1 MKAQRLLHSP
11 LTAIAFAGLAISI
24 IVLARMGSLRTE
36 RYFVK
41 QIPITAQVASSR
53 RAGAVEGPDR
63 VLVAVSYTSQGW
75 HGSRLHGA
83 FSKTG
88 EMLGLM
94 TDVPE
99 YLGPATDLLAI
110 DLTGDAKANRVS
122 HLTSVKF
129 STVPQLVNY
138 DGSLFIIDR
147 GVSSEEMEDEE
158 DGAPVYGAPNGGR
171 KGWRLEQDRLVEM
184 TDREIRSVSESI
196 TQPHQRSPLQGQ
208 DSTPRNQLPTWKVC
222 TENIYSFKSAGRC
235 PINFGG
241 TTWTVRFNGITT
253 VPLDSPVF
261 VQLGDS
267 NGRETIR
274 LTDDS
279 NLWLETD
286 ATSYSALQNH
296 AGPAWRSLSGAHFAN
311 GWTSYLFGLL
321 VMLGFP
327 YVIIRS
333 ALNRSVNSKPYFP
346 EAKPEDFPGIDRQ
359 RLEDYS
365 QFLTAN
371 GFKHLRDYT
380 VASSNPSRHRPPSFA
395 RVFVHPESRC
405 FAEVAQLFTTQPE
418 SAGMRCSFMTAFNG
432 DWRFSTTDRVINPV
446 TYIARRPRSLWLSR
460 PGMSIAEL
468 LSLHGQMIS
477 QITMRLSL
485 SVVEDV
491 SIEGYFQRSAQAVAE
506 LNKNIGRKSVW
517 VFPLIFQYQYQK
529 HRRHY
534 EWLGHYGLKAPA
546 DPWIPPDE
554 NPDDT
559 SSAGWQRTINRWSP
573 TINVACTAMIG
584 LSAYLVF
591 MHPTHS
597 ITSSMFRL
605 SISVLGLSGY
615 AFLAIF
621 KKKSDTA

>member
-1 MKAQRLLHSP
+1 MKAQRILHSP
-11 LTAIAFAGLAISI
+11 FTAIAFAGLAISI

-41 QIPITAQVASSR
+41 QIPITAQVAWSR
-53 RAGAVEGPDR
+53 KAGAEEGSGQA
-63 VLVAVSYTSQGW
+63 LIAVSYTSQGW
-75 HGSRLHGA
+75 HGSRLRGA

-88 EMLGLM
+88 EMLGLI

-99 YLGPATDLLAI
+99 FLGPSTDLLAI
-110 DLTGDAKANRVS
+110 DLGGDGVANRVS

-129 STVPQLVNY
+129 STVPQLVTY
-138 DGSLFIIDR
+138 DGSLYLMDR

-158 DGAPVYGAPNGGR
+158 DGAPANGASNAGL
-171 KGWRLEQDRLVEM
+171 KGWRLEQGRLVGM
-184 TDREIRSVSESI
+184 TDREVRSVSESMRR
-196 TQPHQRSPLQGQ
+196 PRQRSPFQGQ
-208 DSTPRNQLPTWKVC
+208 DSAARNQSPNWKVC

-279 NLWLETD
+279 NLWQETD
-286 ATSYSALQNH
+286 ATSYSALQNNL
-296 AGPAWRSLSGAHFAN
+296 GPAFRSLSGAHFAN

-333 ALNRSVNSKPYFP
+333 ALNRSVSSKPYFP

-371 GFKHLRDYT
+371 GFKRLRDYT

-395 RVFVHPESRC
+395 RVFVHPDSRC
-405 FAEVAQLFTTQPE
+405 YAEAAQIFTTQPE
-418 SAGMRCSFMTAFNG
+418 SAGMRCSFMTAFNA
-432 DWRFSTTDRVINPV
+432 DWRFSTTDRIINPV
-446 TYIARRPRSLWLSR
+446 TYIARRPRTLWLSR
-460 PGMSIAEL
+460 PGMSIADL
-468 LSLHGQMIS
+468 LSLHGRMIN
-477 QITMRLSL
+477 QITMQLSL
-485 SVVEDV
+485 SVEEDV
-491 SIEGYFQRSAQAVAE
+491 SIEGYFQRCAEAVAE
-506 LNKNIGRKSVW
+506 LHKIIGRKSVW
-517 VFPLIFQYQYQK
+517 VFPLVFQYQYQK

-534 EWLGHYGLKAPA
+534 EWLGHCGLKAPA
-546 DPWIPPDE
+546 DPWTPPAE
-554 NPDDT
+554 NSDDT
-559 SSAGWQRTINRWSP
+559 SSAGWQRTISRWSP

-615 AFLAIF
+615 ALLAKF
-621 KKKSDTA
+621 KKKSDQA